1 MAENILN
8 IDLYESA
15 HSCSEDEM
23 IDHFRRAAE
32 AEKAKG
38 NGKTEFQDLYEASKK
53 HKKLATALYNIYEAT
68 RRDSPPKTV
77 AKYIIDNEGKPALQ
91 IYRQLEGGHFD
102 FSIHDGKVI
111 LPEGL
116 SEDKLLEV
124 LDFLYRRGITNFE
137 LPASQRGTGFE
148 ELCQKVQ
155 AKREADPETHM
166 SSPQSNPRYI
176 PQEELEGEDAEAA
189 LARPGAIGLSAEQP
203 QGTKKQSTEKAP
215 DPFDKVVKD
224 FKTWLETSQGKNK
237 NSGYYIERGSKSKTF
252 SVYDNN
258 NNKDNDKNDGRKD
271 KNGVIQEKGLL
282 YRVKLIQKEGKL
294 AGIEYY
300 IPNNGKLP
308 DPLAD
313 RLAAMVKSQKA
324 LYMDFKEAPTQAD
337 AGVIRLACARAGII
351 PRGEGFNLNE
361 IHAQKMIQEAENNL
375 SEKDALKYKGQL
387 GRHLLGLCNGN
398 TEDRRYEMAIKLI
411 NQETFTPMKDCFE
424 QVIKPEIEQKGRGS
438 DAKAEEVIGSA
449 KAAQELYQI
458 YEVNNGAT
466 LEQLLNSDVLDAQS
480 KQLFMQNLQA
490 NDIVPPADTPLQKMN
505 IHQLK
510 ALFNALEVKHTQNA
524 KSELIAATDGL
535 SKKEAHEEVRD
546 MLNDAKA
553 GLQDI
558 VANFDAKGL
567 KGVRAPYLGNP
578 KFENGA
584 PTQTQSTNTQETPRR
599 TLNIG
604 GLGGRGSM

>member
-15 HSCSEDEM
+15 YSCSEDEM

-53 HKKLATALYNIYEAT
+53 HKKLATAFYNIYEAT

-102 FSIHDGKVI
+102 FSIHDGKVV

-166 SSPQSNPRYI
+166 PSPQSDPHYI
-176 PQEELEGEDAEAA
+176 PREEPEDESAEAA
-189 LARPGAIGLSAEQP
+189 LARPGVIGLSAEQP
-203 QGTKKQSTEKAP
+203 QGTQQQKTEKAP
-215 DPFDKVVKD
+215 DSFNEVVRKFED
-224 FKTWLETSQGKNK
+224 WLSQKQGKNEG
-237 NSGYYIERGSKSKTF
+237 SGYYKEGMKSKIF

-258 NNKDNDKNDGRKD
+258 NNKNNLKNDGKKD
-271 KNGVIQEKGLL
+271 KDDVIQERGLQ
-282 YRVKLIQKEGKL
+282 YRVKLIEKDGKL

-313 RLAAMVKSQKA
+313 QLAAMVKSQNA

-351 PRGEGFNLNE
+351 PRGEGFNFNE
-361 IHAQKMIQEAENNL
+361 IHAQKMIQEAQNAL
-375 SEKDALKYKGQL
+375 SEKDTFKYKGQM
-387 GRHLLGLCNGN
+387 GRHLLNLCNGN
-398 TEDRRYEMAIKLI
+398 TEDRRYETALKLI
-411 NQETFTPMKDCFE
+411 KQSKLYPLKE
-424 QVIKPEIEQKGRGS
+424 QLEGVLTKQLSERIRGG
-438 DAKAEEVIGSA
+438 KAEEVIGSA
-449 KAAQELYQI
+449 KTIEKIFTNIADNPDSSISELCQALSDQDATLAAQLQ
-458 YEVNNGAT
+458 
-466 LEQLLNSDVLDAQS
+466 
-480 KQLFMQNLQA
+480 QNLQNA
-490 NDIVPPADTPLQKMN
+490 GAKDSAVELTDEQMLILYKTLEAKEIEKTKLNLTNKINRNRGKDSEDTIIN
-505 IHQLK
+505 REVNV
-510 ALFNALEVKHTQNA
+510 AYNALNRTVN
-524 KSELIAATDGL
+524 
-535 SKKEAHEEVRD
+535 KK
-546 MLNDAKA
+546 LNDN
-553 GLQDI
+553 GFNSGYSTVD
-558 VANFDAKGL
+558 F
-567 KGVRAPYLGNP
+567 GNP
-578 KFENGA
+578 TFEMPANNQ
-584 PTQTQSTNTQETPRR
+584 PNTQTPRR

-604 GLGGRGSM
+604 GMGGRGSI